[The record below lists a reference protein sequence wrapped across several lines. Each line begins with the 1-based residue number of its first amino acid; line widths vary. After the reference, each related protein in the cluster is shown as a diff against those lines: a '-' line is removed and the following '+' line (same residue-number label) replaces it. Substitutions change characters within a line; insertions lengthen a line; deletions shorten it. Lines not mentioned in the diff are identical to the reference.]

1 MDWKFPK
8 KGEMPELDKYGGS
21 EDVLCKVAK
30 FGDISRGCYHEVMA
44 IENDKWCT
52 DFTDD
57 FERNADYQIVVA
69 WTYIT
74 KIEGEK

>member
-1 MDWKFPK
+1 MNWRIPK
-8 KGEMPELDKYGGS
+8 KGEMPDLNKYGES

-44 IENDKWCT
+44 RENGNWCT

-57 FERNADYQIVVA
+57 FECNADNNMVVA
-69 WTYIT
+69 WCYIT